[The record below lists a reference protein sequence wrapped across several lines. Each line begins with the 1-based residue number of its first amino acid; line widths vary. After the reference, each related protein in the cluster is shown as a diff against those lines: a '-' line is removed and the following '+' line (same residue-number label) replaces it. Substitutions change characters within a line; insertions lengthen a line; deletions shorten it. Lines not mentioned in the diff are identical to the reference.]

1 MLTVLAFVLA
11 ACGADLPVTLSYEH
25 DVSYNNI
32 QLNLQNRIIL
42 DPCASK
48 DVLEGD
54 IIVDG
59 WTKDYYSVDYSDG
72 GFVSRKSHR
81 GRNAPTSNNKHH
93 RPRKSKLRPA
103 GAPVRSPRE
112 RRAATAVESRL
123 WPGGVI
129 PYVIDVGFS
138 NESRSVIQSAMTH
151 WQRNTCVRFRPRM
164 HQDFDYV
171 FFQRGRTCHVC
182 KSDKDRLGEVS
193 VNSNLQDSRP
203 SAFVWCWKEFLMIY
217 KQMRGN
223 KWVPDFGWGDK
234 TPPTPRQAPPLSDTP
249 LPTGKPLDVPSC
261 LGQGRC
267 CSFVGRTGNG
277 KQTLS
282 IGPGCDICCSFVGRT
297 GNGKQTLSVGPGC
310 DMFGIVLCCSFVG
323 RTGNGKQTLSVGPG
337 CDMFGIVL
345 CCSFVGRTGNGKQ
358 TLSVG
363 PGCDMFGI
371 VLCCSFVGRTG
382 NGKQTL
388 SIGPG
393 CDICCSF
400 VGRTGN
406 GKQTLSIGPGCDM
419 FGIVLHEIG
428 HLIGFWHEHS
438 RPDRDEFVN
447 ILYDNVKDGERHNFE
462 KLWKTQIN
470 SLGQRYDY
478 MSIMHYGSR
487 YFTKNGRETLSPRQ
501 SNVMIGQRTAL
512 SQMDIVQANLLYK
525 CHRVTDCGGTI
536 FANSG
541 NFTSPNYPNE
551 LPSNIGCAWIVTS
564 EEGNTLTLNVTD
576 MDLQGVEDDGECR
589 NEYIEIRDGMGEL
602 APLIGRFCGNDTP
615 TSIAS
620 SGRSLWLQLVS
631 RGPPAPPVDGTTQYS
646 VSRGFAV
653 SFEPGGVCERTLT
666 DATGRIKSPSNIETS
681 LQGID
686 CAWQIVV
693 PEGYYVALTIENIQL
708 PGYGRSDHQCHL
720 HFVEILDGNSSDS
733 NVINRLCHS
742 SQGVGLISSGSHLR
756 IILKSSPSLQHA
768 SFSAS
773 YTSIDIDE
781 CMSDN
786 GGCQE
791 ACLNLDGGY
800 ACGCSYGYE
809 IAPDGTSCVDVDECL
824 TSDNNGGCSHLCV
837 NTQGGYHCDCP
848 QGFTLAHNKSTCY
861 DNNEC
866 AEVHLI
872 QCEHRCL
879 NTVGATGAHATPE
892 IPGCGGNLT
901 DLEAAFKSPE
911 LPVENPYD
919 LDCIWEIIV
928 EEDLQLSLRI
938 ALEPWEDNDVCREF
952 VSLRQG
958 SSPDS
963 RELRLCNT
971 ADAPAMYRT
980 HSNIITVRFRSSP
993 PHTGGFRVE
1002 YFTTEK
1008 KHPCGGL
1015 VTGGKAILQS
1025 PGFPDY
1031 YPNRVDCVWRIVN
1044 RRGRHVRL
1052 KFRAFEVENQEDC
1065 TFDYLAIMETSRQS
1079 HRLIGRFCGSKLP
1092 PTIVTSE
1099 GDELWV
1105 KFQSD
1110 GTVQRRGFSAVV
1122 EVE

>member
-1 MLTVLAFVLA
+1 MLATVLAFVLA
-11 ACGADLPVTLSYEH
+11 ACGGLFADVTLGYEH
-25 DVSYNNI
+25 DVSFEN

-54 IIVDG
+54 IILDD
-59 WTKDYYSVDYSDG
+59 WTKEVYKVEERDG
-72 GFVSRKSHR
+72 VTLVSRKSHHR
-81 GRNAPTSNNKHH
+81 RNEPARNNKHH
-93 RPRKSKLRPA
+93 RPRKSKLRPSVGHA
-103 GAPVRSPRE
+103 RSHRE

-129 PYVIDVGFS
+129 PYVVDAGFS

-164 HQDFDYV
+164 QHDFDYV
-171 FFQRGRTCHVC
+171 FFQRGRT
-182 KSDKDRLGEVS
+182 
-193 VNSNLQDSRP
+193 
-203 SAFVWCWKEFLMIY
+203 
-217 KQMRGN
+217 
-223 KWVPDFGWGDK
+223 
-234 TPPTPRQAPPLSDTP
+234 
-249 LPTGKPLDVPSC
+249 
-261 LGQGRC
+261 
-267 CSFVGRTGNG
+267 
-277 KQTLS
+277 
-282 IGPGCDICCSFVGRT
+282 CCSFVGRT
-297 GNGKQTLSVGPGC
+297 GNGKQTLSV
-310 DMFGIVLCCSFVG
+310 
-323 RTGNGKQTLSVGPG
+323 
-337 CDMFGIVL
+337 
-345 CCSFVGRTGNGKQ
+345 
-358 TLSVG
+358 
-363 PGCDMFGI
+363 
-371 VLCCSFVGRTG
+371 
-382 NGKQTL
+382 
-388 SIGPG
+388 
-393 CDICCSF
+393 
-400 VGRTGN
+400 
-406 GKQTLSIGPGCDM
+406 GPGCDM

-438 RPDRDEFVN
+438 RPDRDEFVD
-447 ILYDNVKDGERHNFE
+447 ILYENVKDGERHNFE

-501 SNVMIGQRTAL
+501 NNVMIGQRTAL

-576 MDLQGVEDDGECR
+576 MDLQAADEDGECR

-631 RGPPAPPVDGTTQYS
+631 RGPPAPPVDGTTHYS
-646 VSRGFAV
+646 VSRGFLV
-653 SFEPGGVCERTLT
+653 NFEPGGVCERTLT
-666 DATGRIKSPSNIETS
+666 ETSGRIKSPSNIETS

-693 PEGYYVALTIENIQL
+693 PEGYYVALTIEDVQL
-708 PGYGRSDHQCHL
+708 PGYDRSDQCHL
-720 HFVEILDGNSSDS
+720 HFVEVQDGNSTDS
-733 NVINRLCHS
+733 TTINRLCHS
-742 SQGVGLISSGSHLR
+742 SQGVGLISSGSQLR

-773 YTSIDIDE
+773 YTAIDIDE

-809 IAPDGTSCVDVDECL
+809 IAPDGTSCVDIDECL

-837 NTQGGYHCDCP
+837 NTEGGYHCDCP

-866 AEVHLI
+866 AEVDLI

-879 NTVGATGAHATPE
+879 NTVGGYRCSCHAGYVLAMDGKRCE
-892 IPGCGGNLT
+892 KIPGCGGNLT
-901 DLEAAFKSPE
+901 DLEASFKSPE

-938 ALEPWEDNDVCREF
+938 ALDPWEDNDVCREY
-952 VSLRQG
+952 VTLRQG

-963 RELRLCNT
+963 RELRLCGT
-971 ADAPAMYRT
+971 GDVPDMYRT
-980 HSNIITVRFRSSP
+980 HSNVVTVHFRSAP
-993 PHTGGFRVE
+993 PHMGGFTVE

-1015 VTGGKAILQS
+1015 VTGGKTILQS
-1025 PGFPDY
+1025 PGFPDH

-1052 KFRAFEVENQEDC
+1052 RFRAFEVENQEDC

-1110 GTVQRRGFSAVV
+1110 GTVQRRGFSALV

>member
-11 ACGADLPVTLSYEH
+11 ACGGDLTVTLAYEH
-25 DVSYNNI
+25 DVAYNNL
-32 QLNLQNRIIL
+32 QLNNLQNRIIL

-54 IIVDG
+54 IILDD
-59 WTKDYYSVDYSDG
+59 WARDYHTVEYRDG
-72 GFVSRKSHR
+72 GFVSRKTKSHR
-81 GRNAPTSNNKHH
+81 GRNEPTRNNKQKLHPS
-93 RPRKSKLRPA
+93 RPRKSRLRPS
-103 GAPVRSPRE
+103 GAPSRSSRE

-129 PYVIDVGFS
+129 PYVIDAGFS

-171 FFQRGRTCHVC
+171 FFQRGRTC
-182 KSDKDRLGEVS
+182 
-193 VNSNLQDSRP
+193 
-203 SAFVWCWKEFLMIY
+203 
-217 KQMRGN
+217 
-223 KWVPDFGWGDK
+223 
-234 TPPTPRQAPPLSDTP
+234 
-249 LPTGKPLDVPSC
+249 
-261 LGQGRC
+261 

-277 KQTLS
+277 KQTVS
-282 IGPGCDICCSFVGRT
+282 VGPGCDMFGIVLYKIGHLTKQSYLVLTLSITHRLICIMLPRCCSFVGRT

-310 DMFGIVLCCSFVG
+310 DMFGIMLCCSFVG
-323 RTGNGKQTLSVGPG
+323 RTGNGKQTLSV
-337 CDMFGIVL
+337 
-345 CCSFVGRTGNGKQ
+345 
-358 TLSVG
+358 
-363 PGCDMFGI
+363 
-371 VLCCSFVGRTG
+371 
-382 NGKQTL
+382 
-388 SIGPG
+388 
-393 CDICCSF
+393 
-400 VGRTGN
+400 
-406 GKQTLSIGPGCDM
+406 GPGCDM

-438 RPDRDEFVN
+438 RPDRDDFVN
-447 ILYDNVKDGERHNFE
+447 ILYENVKDGERHNFE

-551 LPSNIGCAWIVTS
+551 LPSNIGCAWIITS
-564 EEGNTLTLNVTD
+564 EEGNTITLNVTD
-576 MDLQGVEDDGECR
+576 MDLQGVEDGGECR

-631 RGPPAPPVDGTTQYS
+631 RGPPVPPVDGTTHYS

-666 DATGRIKSPSNIETS
+666 EATGRIKSPSNIETS

-693 PEGYYVALTIENIQL
+693 PEGYYVALTIENVQL
-708 PGYGRSDHQCHL
+708 PGYDRSDHQCHL

-733 NVINRLCHS
+733 TTINRLCHS

-773 YTSIDIDE
+773 YTAIDIDE
-781 CMSDN
+781 CMSNN

-809 IAPDGTSCVDVDECL
+809 IAPDGTSCV
-824 TSDNNGGCSHLCV
+824 
-837 NTQGGYHCDCP
+837 
-848 QGFTLAHNKSTCY
+848 
-861 DNNEC
+861 
-866 AEVHLI
+866 
-872 QCEHRCL
+872 
-879 NTVGATGAHATPE
+879 
-892 IPGCGGNLT
+892 GN
-901 DLEAAFKSPE
+901 
-911 LPVENPYD
+911 V
-919 LDCIWEIIV
+919 
-928 EEDLQLSLRI
+928 LSLSYSI
-938 ALEPWEDNDVCREF
+938 K
-952 VSLRQG
+952 
-958 SSPDS
+958 
-963 RELRLCNT
+963 
-971 ADAPAMYRT
+971 
-980 HSNIITVRFRSSP
+980 I
-993 PHTGGFRVE
+993 
-1002 YFTTEK
+1002 
-1008 KHPCGGL
+1008 
-1015 VTGGKAILQS
+1015 
-1025 PGFPDY
+1025 
-1031 YPNRVDCVWRIVN
+1031 
-1044 RRGRHVRL
+1044 
-1052 KFRAFEVENQEDC
+1052 
-1065 TFDYLAIMETSRQS
+1065 
-1079 HRLIGRFCGSKLP
+1079 
-1092 PTIVTSE
+1092 
-1099 GDELWV
+1099 
-1105 KFQSD
+1105 
-1110 GTVQRRGFSAVV
+1110 
-1122 EVE
+1122 